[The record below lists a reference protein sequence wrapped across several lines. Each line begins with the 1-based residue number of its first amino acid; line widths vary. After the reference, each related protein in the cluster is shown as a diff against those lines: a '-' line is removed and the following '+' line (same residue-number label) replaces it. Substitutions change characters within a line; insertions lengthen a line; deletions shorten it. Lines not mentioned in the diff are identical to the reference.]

1 MDSNVGYAHLG
12 LEAVRLGNV
21 AVAGVDHER
30 RTKLARVDDALH
42 FRVAAVIAAHEADL
56 KQTLA
61 MSSLGCDD
69 LLAVACVLCERL
81 FAENE
86 FACLQ
91 RLEHVACVARVGRG
105 DDDSLYLGGVDELLA
120 GLIGL
125 HALVLCSNLVCGFF
139 EVVCA
144 GNDLA
149 ARNDVGQT
157 TDMVA
162 ADGAA
167 ADHTNVQHSVF
178 SFWIVL

>member
-1 MDSNVGYAHLG
+1 M
-12 LEAVRLGNV
+12 
-21 AVAGVDHER
+21 
-30 RTKLARVDDALH
+30 
-42 FRVAAVIAAHEADL
+42 
-56 KQTLA
+56 
-61 MSSLGCDD
+61 
-69 LLAVACVLCERL
+69 
-81 FAENE
+81 
-86 FACLQ
+86 
-91 RLEHVACVARVGRG
+91 ARVGRG

-120 GLIGL
+120 GLIDL

-157 TDMVA
+157 TDMIA